1 MTTFGHRISD
11 IGHRSSR
18 RLRWFWVLGAGG
30 VLLLVALGY
39 EVATWPHVARLAT
52 RNPTT
57 TAFIE
62 EYQAGQRAQ
71 GRSPAVEWHPVPHE
85 QIAPSLRRAVVSGED
100 MEFFFHHGFSSA
112 EIKDALATAVR
123 KFAIPRGASTI
134 TQQLAKNLWLSP
146 SRNPLRKLKE
156 ALLTIQLEHDL
167 TKQRILDLYLNVA
180 EFGPGIYGAEAAAEH
195 YFGEPASE
203 LTEEQAGELAAG
215 LPRPSTWHPG
225 RDSDGYRAYVA
236 EIERRMARATFL
248 WRYVGGAPAAPAGSV
263 AAPAVGVNL
272 DSALNVDS
280 IIKVLADTS
289 LVPADTD
296 TIR

>member
-1 MTTFGHRISD
+1 MVLLARTSNVGY
-11 IGHRSSR
+11 RSR
-18 RLRWFWVLGAGG
+18 GGQPWQWAGG
-30 VLLLVALGY
+30 AVILALLATVGY
-39 EVATWPHVARLAT
+39 EIATWPNVGRLI
-52 RNPTT
+52 RQDPRT

-62 EYQAGQRAQ
+62 EYRARQRAR
-71 GRSPAVEWHPVPHE
+71 GRSDAVEWHPVAYD

-112 EIKDALATAVR
+112 EIKDALAEAVR

-156 ALLTIQLEHDL
+156 ALLTLQLEHDL
-167 TKQRILDLYLNVA
+167 PKQRILDLYLNVA

-195 YFGEPASE
+195 YFGEPAVQLS
-203 LTEEQAGELAAG
+203 EEQAAELAAG

-225 RDSDGYRAYVA
+225 RDSDAYRSYVA

-248 WRYVGGAPAAPAGSV
+248 WRYVGGAPPAPALPAAGGDLGS
-263 AAPAVGVNL
+263 GLKL
-272 DSALNVDS
+272 DSILE
-280 IIKVLADTS
+280 VLQDTS
-289 LVPADTD
+289 MVPRADSD
-296 TIR
+296 TVR

>member
-1 MTTFGHRISD
+1 MTTFG
-11 IGHRSSR
+11 R
-18 RLRWFWVLGAGG
+18 RLGDTGRRSGPERPWSWLLGVAAVLLVVVLG
-30 VLLLVALGY
+30 Y
-39 EVATWPHVARLAT
+39 QTATWPAVARLADH
-52 RNPTT
+52 NPRT

-62 EYQAGQRAQ
+62 EYQARQRAE
-71 GRSPAVEWHPVPHE
+71 GRSDAVQWRIVPYD

-112 EIKDALATAVR
+112 EIKDAIATAVR
-123 KFAIPRGASTI
+123 RFQLPRGASTI

-156 ALLTIQLEHDL
+156 ALLTVQLEHDL

-195 YFGEPASE
+195 YFGEPASA
-203 LTEEQAGELAAG
+203 LTDEQAAELAAG

-225 RDSDGYRAYVA
+225 RDTDGYRGYVA

-248 WRYVGGAPAAPAGSV
+248 WRYVGGAPAAPAESL
-263 AAPAVGVNL
+263 ATAVRVNL

-280 IIKVLADTS
+280 ILKVLADTS
-289 LVPADTD
+289 FVPADTD
-296 TIR
+296 TVR

>member
-1 MTTFGHRISD
+1 MA
-11 IGHRSSR
+11 
-18 RLRWFWVLGAGG
+18 LLAG
-30 VLLLVALGY
+30 LGY
-39 EVATWPHVARLAT
+39 EIATWPNVAVLA
-52 RNPTT
+52 RHDPKT

-62 EYQAGQRAQ
+62 EYRARQRAR
-71 GRSPAVEWHPVPHE
+71 GRSDAVEWHPVPYD

-112 EIKDALATAVR
+112 EIKDALAEAVR

-156 ALLTIQLEHDL
+156 ALLTVQLEHDL

-180 EFGPGIYGAEAAAEH
+180 EFGLGIYGAEAAAEH
-195 YFGEPASE
+195 YFGEPAGQ
-203 LTEEQAGELAAG
+203 LTDEQAAELAAS

-225 RDSDGYRAYVA
+225 RDSDPYRSYVA

-248 WRYVGGAPAAPAGSV
+248 WRYVGGAPAAPAV
-263 AAPAVGVNL
+263 PAAGINL

-280 IIKVLADTS
+280 ALTVLKDTTLIPQADS
-289 LVPADTD
+289 DTV
-296 TIR
+296 R